1 VLDRVRNRL
10 GVKGI
15 RQALQ
20 AKLAGT
26 IDEVLR
32 RHLSAHTA
40 HLEEQFRKVEQ
51 QLAVVHEDLRR
62 QLGRTVDRVGELE
75 MRIRRDIS
83 FAGEHHAALEA
94 SQYAREHMTTA
105 KQCGHAHET
114 LEYALSLAPSGGLAL
129 EFGVS
134 SGTTLKIISTARGG
148 EQIFGFDSFKGLP
161 ADWRSGFLAGMFQ
174 VDEPPEVP
182 GADLVIGLFDDTL
195 PGFLAEHEGIV
206 DFLHVDSDLYSSA
219 KTVLDQVG
227 PRLRAGSIIVFDEF
241 FNYPAWRQHE
251 YRAWSEYVER
261 TGVQFEYR
269 AYSWDNEQVVVQITS
284 C

>member
-1 VLDRVRNRL
+1 MLDRVRNRL